1 MFVSQRSV
9 ALPHIRGVEQRTA
22 EKYTCYHCG
31 DACLE
36 DALRFDHKDFCCPG
50 CKAVYGLLQESGLCD
65 YYALTERPGVK
76 EEQDATTVRAE
87 LFDLPEV
94 RDKLVE
100 YSEDGITRV
109 TLHVP
114 QMHCSSCIWLLENLQ
129 RIEPAIVRS
138 RVRFTSKDLSI
149 TFREEHF
156 SLRQLVELL
165 RRIGYAPLLSGG
177 AHSEGKRGAG
187 VPRMLYIKLGVA
199 GFAFGNIMLFS
210 FPDYLGADTSDP
222 QLMKGFQFLNFM
234 FSLPVIFFSSTG
246 FFTSAWTGLRNRM
259 VNIDV
264 PIALGI
270 IALFARSVWDVTTG
284 HGPGYFDSLGGL
296 IFFLLLGRWYQAYTY
311 QAMSFDRSLN
321 DFLPLVVLRK
331 RGSKEEPVSVGD
343 LQQGDHIIVRD
354 QELVP
359 VDGLL
364 HMGTGNI
371 DNSFITGEPLPVRRN
386 VGDTIRAGGRQRG
399 AAIEL
404 EVLRPFEQSHL
415 KRLWEEHSGSSTAQ
429 RPAMPKM
436 IDQVAQRFTVA
447 VILISVAAGSYWA
460 GRDMDMVWPVVTAVL
475 IVACPCA
482 LALSM
487 PFAYGHT
494 MRLLGKAGLFLRDSA
509 VVERMAHI
517 DAVVFDK
524 TGTLT
529 AREAYELHFEGSP
542 LRPDEMRRVHAL
554 ARNSMHPLSAVLAG
568 RLRPRK
574 NADPASAPSTHWVDV
589 QDLMI
594 PTAIE
599 VHETP
604 GRGIEGMVEGLG
616 VRIGS
621 AAFTD
626 GTEALREAGE
636 AHVHI
641 AIGGM
646 HRGYYVMRKRAR
658 TGMADM
664 VEGMRRF
671 ATPWLLTG
679 DATVDPEVQRAFH
692 SEEVRTGCTPPD
704 KAGHVRHLQE
714 QGHRVLMVGDGL
726 NDAGALQQS
735 DVGISVS
742 ETSAALT
749 PASDAIL
756 DARHL
761 QRLPSAVQLTRRARR
776 IVIASLA
783 ISLTYNIAGV
793 SFAVAG
799 ELTPLIAAIL
809 MPLSSVTVVGF
820 VTLAVTIAAGRL
832 GLHNRT

>member
-1 MFVSQRSV
+1 
-9 ALPHIRGVEQRTA
+9 VEPRTR
-22 EKYTCYHCG
+22 ERTSCYHCG
-31 DACLE
+31 DTCGSE
-36 DALRFDHKDFCCPG
+36 ALRFDEKDFCCPG
-50 CKAVYGLLQESGLCD
+50 CQAVYGLLQESGLCD
-65 YYALTERPGVK
+65 YYELAEQPGVR
-76 EEQDATTVRAE
+76 EEGDTTTVRAE

-94 RDKLVE
+94 REKLVE

-109 TLHVP
+109 KLHVP

-129 RIEPAIVRS
+129 RVEPAIIRS
-138 RVRFTSKDLSI
+138 RVRFTSKELSI
-149 TFREEHF
+149 TFREEGF

-165 RRIGYAPLLSGG
+165 RRIGYAPLLSGSG
-177 AHSEGKRGAG
+177 KAEGQRGPG

-210 FPDYLGADTSDP
+210 FPEYLGADTSDP
-222 QLMKGFQFLNFM
+222 QLMKGFQFLNFL
-234 FSLPVIFFSSTG
+234 FSLPVLFFSSTG
-246 FFTSAWTGLRNRM
+246 FFTSAWAGVRNRT

-284 HGPGYFDSLGGL
+284 YGPGYFDSLAGL

-331 RGSKEEPVSVGD
+331 RGEVEEPASVGD
-343 LQQGDHIIVRD
+343 LQQGDRIVVRD
-354 QELVP
+354 QELIP
-359 VDGLL
+359 VDGVLL
-364 HMGTGNI
+364 AGTGNI

-404 EVLRPFEQSHL
+404 EVLRPFQQSHL
-415 KRLWEEHSGSSTAQ
+415 KQLWEEHSGGSAAQ
-429 RPAMPKM
+429 RPAMPKL
-436 IDQVAQRFTVA
+436 INSVAQRFTIA
-447 VILISVAAGSYWA
+447 VILISVAAGLYWA

-494 MRLLGKAGLFLRDSA
+494 MRVLGKAGLFLRDSE
-509 VVERMAHI
+509 VVERLSRI
-517 DAVVFDK
+517 DYVVYDK

-529 AREAYELHFEGSP
+529 AREAYELRFVGTP
-542 LRPDEMRRVHAL
+542 LTADEERRVHAL
-554 ARNSMHPLSAVLAG
+554 ARNSTHPLSAVLAD
-568 RLRPRK
+568 RLRPREGSGAAPVASNHGIDMQGA
-574 NADPASAPSTHWVDV
+574 NALSV
-589 QDLMI
+589 
-594 PTAIE
+594 IE

-604 GRGIEGMVEGLG
+604 GMGIEGTVQGLG
-616 VRIGS
+616 LRIGS
-621 AAFTD
+621 AAFT
-626 GTEALREAGE
+626 GAAEQPREAGE

-641 AIGGM
+641 AITGV
-646 HRGYYVMRKRAR
+646 HRGHFVMRKRAR
-658 TGMADM
+658 SGMADS
-664 VEGMRRF
+664 VERMRRF
-671 ATPWLLTG
+671 AGVGLLTG
-679 DATVDPEVQRAFH
+679 DATVDPEVQRAFAPN
-692 SEEVRTGCTPPD
+692 EVRTACTPPD
-704 KAGHVRHLQE
+704 KAAHVRDLQQ
-714 QGHRVLMVGDGL
+714 QGRRVLMVGDGL

-761 QRLPSAVQLTRRARR
+761 QHLPAAVHLTRRAHR
-776 IVIASLA
+776 IVIASLL
-783 ISLTYNIAGV
+783 ISLSYNITGV

-799 ELTPLIAAIL
+799 KLTPLIAAIL

-820 VTLAVTIAAGRL
+820 VTIAVTVAAGRV
-832 GLHNRT
+832 GLRKDA

>member
-1 MFVSQRSV
+1 ME
-9 ALPHIRGVEQRTA
+9 PRTSETTA
-22 EKYTCYHCG
+22 CYHCG
-31 DACLE
+31 DTCRE
-36 DALRFDHKDFCCPG
+36 EHLRFDDKDFCCHG

-65 YYALTERPGVK
+65 YYELTEKPGVK
-76 EEQDATTVRAE
+76 EEGDATAIRAE

-94 RDKLVE
+94 REKLVE

-109 TLHVP
+109 KLHIP

-129 RIEPAIVRS
+129 RVEPAIIRS
-138 RVRFTSKDLSI
+138 RVRFTSKELSI
-149 TFREEHF
+149 TFREEGF
-156 SLRQLVELL
+156 GLRQLVELL
-165 RRIGYAPLLSGG
+165 RRIGYAPLLSGSG
-177 AHSEGKRGAG
+177 REDRQRGPG

-210 FPDYLGADTSDP
+210 FPEYLGADTSDP
-222 QLMKGFQFLNFM
+222 QLMTGFQFLNFV
-234 FSLPVIFFSSTG
+234 FSLPVLFFSSTG
-246 FFTSAWTGLRNRM
+246 FFTSAWAGLRTRT

-284 HGPGYFDSLGGL
+284 YGPGYFDSLAGL

-331 RGSKEEPVSVGD
+331 RGDGEEPVSVGD
-343 LQQGDHIIVRD
+343 LQQGDHIVVRD
-354 QELVP
+354 QELIP
-359 VDGLL
+359 VDGVLL
-364 HMGTGNI
+364 AGTGNI

-404 EVLRPFEQSHL
+404 EVLRPFQQSHL
-415 KRLWEEHSGSSTAQ
+415 KQLWEEHSGASAAQ
-429 RPAMPKM
+429 RPVMPKL
-436 IDQVAQRFTVA
+436 IDSVAQRFTIA
-447 VILISVAAGSYWA
+447 VILISVAAGLYWA

-494 MRLLGKAGLFLRDSA
+494 MRVLGRAGLFLRDSE
-509 VVERMAHI
+509 VVERMSRI
-517 DAVVFDK
+517 DHVVYDK

-529 AREAYELHFEGSP
+529 AREAYELRFEGVP
-542 LRPDEMRRVHAL
+542 LTPDEERRVQAL
-554 ARNSMHPLSAVLAG
+554 ARNSTHPLSAVLAE
-568 RLRPRK
+568 RLRPC
-574 NADPASAPSTHWVDV
+574 AVEMDPCPV
-589 QDLMI
+589 
-594 PTAIE
+594 IE

-604 GRGIEGMVEGLG
+604 GMGIEGTVQGLG
-616 VRIGS
+616 LRIGS
-621 AAFTD
+621 AAFT
-626 GTEALREAGE
+626 GTAEQAREAGE
-636 AHVHI
+636 AHVYI
-641 AIGGM
+641 AIAGI
-646 HRGYYVMRKRAR
+646 HRGHFVMRKRAR
-658 TGMADM
+658 SGMADS
-664 VEGMRRF
+664 VERMRRF
-671 ATPWLLTG
+671 AGVGLLTG
-679 DATVDPEVQRAFH
+679 DATVDPEVQRAFALD
-692 SEEVRTGCTPPD
+692 EVRTACTPPD
-704 KAGHVRHLQE
+704 KAGHVRDLQQ
-714 QGHRVLMVGDGL
+714 QGRRVLMVGDGL

-761 QRLPSAVQLTRRARR
+761 QRLPAAVHLTRRAHR
-776 IVIASLA
+776 IVIASLL
-783 ISLTYNIAGV
+783 ISLSYNITGV

-799 ELTPLIAAIL
+799 KLTPLIAAIL

-820 VTLAVTIAAGRL
+820 VTIAVTVAAGRV
-832 GLHNRT
+832 GLRKDA